1 MRRHYRHADEESLK
15 REAEKRK
22 EDVNRARLY

>member
-15 REAEKRK
+15 REAERIK
-22 EDVNRARLY
+22 DSVNEARLY